1 MQVQAA
7 EVKIDRTHNGFRAV
21 GYALL
26 RVDEP
31 GRVLINAHAALGKA
45 GVIAAR
51 DREDQFFVRDARR
64 DDPHINA
71 AGRGQPQCALHLVT

>member
-51 DREDQFFVRDARR
+51 DREDQLLSGMPGVMIRTSTPLDAASRSVRC
-64 DDPHINA
+64 ISS
-71 AGRGQPQCALHLVT
+71 L